1 GTMTFDQ
8 AGSTNYL
15 PAPQV
20 TQTTTAQKASQVIT
34 VTQGAPATARFKQTF
49 HVAALAPGGPVVI
62 AVSGACSI
70 KAGTL
75 TMKRPTAKRTACTV
89 TFDQA
94 GNANYFAARQ
104 VVQTTT
110 VR

>member
-1 GTMTFDQ
+1 M
-8 AGSTNYL
+8 
-15 PAPQV
+15 
-20 TQTTTAQKASQVIT
+20 I
-34 VTQGAPATARFKQTF
+34 
-49 HVAALAPGGPVVI
+49 AA
-62 AVSGACSI
+62 SGACSI

-89 TFDQA
+89 TFDQV
-94 GNANYFAARQ
+94 GNANYFAASH